1 MYYSAAWYVYCRE
14 QFKSINE
21 CGTNPNESPRPCR
34 GGARPWAVP
43 LGSKLEVTSQLT
55 QSVTVERICWRKH
68 SKVLVDSLVPAA
80 SVHKTFPR
88 ITVNKLPRLPPA
100 SISYS
105 SAISLFLRKNLGEK
119 RLYSKIFQWQT
130 ACFQQLRHEPDVVNI
145 IDSVTQG

>member
-1 MYYSAAWYVYCRE
+1 MYYSAAWYVYCRD

-34 GGARPWAVP
+34 GGARPWAMA
-43 LGSKLEVTSQLT
+43 LGPKLELEVTSQLT
-55 QSVTVERICWRKH
+55 QSREYAGENIPKY
-68 SKVLVDSLVPAA
+68 SLIHN
-80 SVHKTFPR
+80 SCSFKVHKTFPR

-105 SAISLFLRKNLGEK
+105 PAISLFLRKNLGEK
-119 RLYSKIFQWQT
+119 RLYSKIFQWPT
-130 ACFQQLRHEPDVVNI
+130 ACIQQLRHEPDVVNI